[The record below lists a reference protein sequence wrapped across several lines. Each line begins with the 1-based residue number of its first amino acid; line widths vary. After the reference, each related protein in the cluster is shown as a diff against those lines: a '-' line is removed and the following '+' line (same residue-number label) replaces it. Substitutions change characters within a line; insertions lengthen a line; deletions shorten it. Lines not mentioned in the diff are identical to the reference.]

1 VEMVPIGRIHTPFQS
16 KSDTPIQPFRSG
28 AVGRVEVFEQ
38 YAEGLS
44 DTEGFSHLILLYSFH
59 RSEGYQLTVKPF
71 LDDQS
76 RGLFATRF
84 PARPNQIGLSI
95 VKLLR
100 REANILVTEGI
111 DVLDGTPLLDIKPY
125 VPDFAPAGPISI
137 GWLDGKIAP
146 SQQPADQHWPP
157 TESQ

>member
-1 VEMVPIGRIHTPFQS
+1 MEIVPIGRIHTPFQS
-16 KSDTPIQPFRSG
+16 KSDTPIQPFISG
-28 AVGRVEVFEQ
+28 AVGRVEVFEK

-59 RSEGYQLTVKPF
+59 KSRGYQLMVKPF
-71 LDDQS
+71 LDTQS
-76 RGLFATRF
+76 RGLFATRY
-84 PARPNQIGLSI
+84 PARPNQIGLSV

-100 REANILVTEGI
+100 REGNILFTEGI

-125 VPDFAPAGPISI
+125 VPHFAPDEPISI

-146 SQQPADQHWPP
+146 P
-157 TESQ
+157 

>member
-1 VEMVPIGRIHTPFQS
+1 MEIVPIGRIHTPFRS

-28 AVGRVEVFEQ
+28 AVGRVELFEK
-38 YAEGLS
+38 YAEGLR
-44 DTEGFSHLILLYSFH
+44 DTEGFSHLILLYTFH
-59 RSEGYQLTVKPF
+59 MSEGYQLTVKPF

-76 RGLFATRF
+76 RGLFATRY

-95 VKLLR
+95 VKLLGR
-100 REANILVTEGI
+100 QDNILVTEGI

-137 GWLDGKIAP
+137 GWLKGKIT
-146 SQQPADQHWPP
+146 PAEQGADRPWPLA
-157 TESQ
+157 ESQ